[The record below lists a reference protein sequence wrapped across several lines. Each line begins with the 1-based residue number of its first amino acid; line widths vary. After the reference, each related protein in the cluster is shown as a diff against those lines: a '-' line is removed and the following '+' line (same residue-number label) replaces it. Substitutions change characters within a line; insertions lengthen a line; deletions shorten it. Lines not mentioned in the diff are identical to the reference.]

1 MVYLKLSIA
10 AALLIMAIS
19 APASQKDA
27 PQTPAQ
33 LSYTIR

>member
-10 AALLIMAIS
+10 AALLIMAMS
-19 APASQKDA
+19 APASQSD
-27 PQTPAQ
+27 TPRTSIQ

>member
-10 AALLIMAIS
+10 AALLIMAMS
-19 APASQKDA
+19 APASQSDT
-27 PQTPAQ
+27 PQTPVQ